1 MFKISGKRAMRAGKW
16 FNLFISNGDMYDIIK
31 IIKLWE
37 DLAVLLN
44 GVTEKAKH
52 EIKFKKGGFF
62 FSFLSIFSHFFS
74 ANCNL
79 FSSKRYK
86 WKRN

>member
-1 MFKISGKRAMRAGKW
+1 MFKISGKRARRAGKW
-16 FNLFISNGDMYDIIK
+16 FYLFISNGDMYDIIK

-52 EIKFKKGGFF
+52 EIKF
-62 FSFLSIFSHFFS
+62 
-74 ANCNL
+74 
-79 FSSKRYK
+79 
-86 WKRN
+86 

>member
-16 FNLFISNGDMYDIIK
+16 FNLFISNGYMYDIIK
-31 IIKLWE
+31 IIKSWE

-52 EIKFKKGGFF
+52 EIKF
-62 FSFLSIFSHFFS
+62 
-74 ANCNL
+74 
-79 FSSKRYK
+79 
-86 WKRN
+86 